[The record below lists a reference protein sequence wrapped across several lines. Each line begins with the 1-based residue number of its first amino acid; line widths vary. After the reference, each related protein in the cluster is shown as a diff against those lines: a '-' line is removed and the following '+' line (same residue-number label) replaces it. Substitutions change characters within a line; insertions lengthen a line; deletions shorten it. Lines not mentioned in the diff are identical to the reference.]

1 MSLYNFL
8 VILGCG
14 SLIIAGLMSAFTTK
28 SYGLG
33 IANICV
39 GIANLIF
46 MLK

>member
-1 MSLYNFL
+1 MIYNLL
-8 VILGCG
+8 VWVGCI
-14 SLIIAGLMSAFTTK
+14 SLICAGLMTAYLTK
-28 SYGLG
+28 SYSLG